1 MRAPALGASVCG
13 ASQQARVHVH
23 VGARAACVQALAV
36 RSPSPDDRR
45 SSTLRATSSPGDV
58 ELENKVTAKVVLQLY
73 IVSRPPISCWVV
85 MVSV

>member
-45 SSTLRATSSPGDV
+45 SSTLRATSSPGYV
-58 ELENKVTAKVVLQLY
+58 ELEKQSNRQAE
-73 IVSRPPISCWVV
+73 SAS
-85 MVSV
+85 